1 MTTKK
6 DIPNLLRINIPYN
19 REIIENMFLFRYNR
33 IINEGYAFSHR
44 DFDIFSAIM
53 LRKYGITDAPKA
65 IQKYAIKDDQI
76 IDRIR
81 FEMICL
87 GVEQLEEV
95 KDEDL
100 EFYFKMLRQRAI
112 ERKKIV
118 KKEISRVVNNAN
130 KITLK
135 NSAYYR
141 ELLNIV
147 TQFNDM
153 TLIDWFVPIK
163 LTFEKFVH
171 IYVKHVEETKF
182 GDGQFK
188 KRSFFD
194 YKHTEILSLTKAIL
208 RQEAEDIKDHFL
220 LVSVGISINDNSMV
234 KDYHRGFGKFPKL
247 IFDNN
252 EFRLTIDKNGF
263 IQTFYQNK

>member
-1 MTTKK
+1 MTLKRE
-6 DIPNLLRINIPYN
+6 IPNLLKIEVPYD
-19 REIIENMFLFRYNR
+19 REIIEDMFLCRYNK
-33 IINEGYAFSHR
+33 IITEGYAFSYR

-53 LRKYGITDAPKA
+53 LRRHGIEGIPEA
-65 IQKYAIKDDQI
+65 IRKYAIKDGKI
-76 IDRIR
+76 IDRVR
-81 FEMICL
+81 FEMIAL
-87 GVEQLEEV
+87 GVEQFEEV
-95 KDEDL
+95 NEDDMD
-100 EFYFKMLRQRAI
+100 FYIKKLYQRAI
-112 ERKKIV
+112 ERKQIV
-118 KKEISRVVNNAN
+118 KKEIGRVINNAR

-147 TQFNDM
+147 KEFNDL
-153 TLIDWFVPIK
+153 TLIDWFIPIK

-182 GDGQFK
+182 GEGQFK

-194 YKHTEILSLTKAIL
+194 YKHTEILSLLKSIL
-208 RQEAEDIKDHFL
+208 RQEEQDIKDHFL
-220 LVSVGISINDNSMV
+220 LVSVGISANDSSTV
-234 KDYHRGFGKFPKL
+234 KDYHRGFGKFSKL

-263 IQTFYQNK
+263 IQTFYQDK